1 MIKRRNISQD
11 DISAWENYT
20 KNPTDVTD
28 KDDIQTN
35 KQLNLQ
41 RFRYDLHGFTLTEA
55 NKKVREIILL
65 CSKKNFREILLIT
78 GKGIHSNT
86 DKNIYASKDL
96 SKLRYSVPDYIKS
109 DKDLS
114 KNIISI
120 TSADK
125 KDGGDG
131 AIIIKLKKL

>member
-55 NKKVREIILL
+55 NKKVREIILS

-125 KDGGDG
+125 KDGGEG
-131 AIIIKLKKL
+131 AIIIKLKRL

>member
-20 KNPTDVTD
+20 KNPTDVID

-55 NKKVREIILL
+55 NKKVREIILS

>member
-20 KNPTDVTD
+20 KNPTDVID

-55 NKKVREIILL
+55 NKKVREIILS

-86 DKNIYASKDL
+86 DKNIYVSKDL

>member
-20 KNPTDVTD
+20 KNPTDVID

>member
-20 KNPTDVTD
+20 KNPTDIID

-55 NKKVREIILL
+55 NKKVREIILS

>member
-20 KNPTDVTD
+20 KNPTDVID

-55 NKKVREIILL
+55 NKKVREIILS
-65 CSKKNFREILLIT
+65 CSKENFREILLIT

>member
-20 KNPTDVTD
+20 KNPTDVID

-55 NKKVREIILL
+55 NKKVREIILS
-65 CSKKNFREILLIT
+65 CSKKNFREVLLIT